1 MADVRFTPDQQRAID
16 TIDKSILVSAAAGS
30 GKTAVLVERIINIIV
45 QGRADVD
52 RMLVV
57 TFTNAAAS
65 EMRLKL
71 TKAINKEIKASKAS
85 EPERAERLRQQLGKM
100 YRSYIS
106 TVHSFCNRVI
116 KEFFYL
122 TDLEPN
128 FKICDSLKAEIMKM
142 EAIEEVFEQ
151 GFEEDNFIEGGSFRE
166 FLDRYSKERDDKAL
180 MQELVKAYADLRSM
194 PDYFEWSER
203 MAEKLRIPD
212 SGDYRDS
219 DLYRELLEE
228 ARRIV
233 DETLRESLGLQE
245 YLITLNLPNT
255 AAKLDSEIGV
265 FQTLADAIKSVCDRG
280 ELARGAEDVVS
291 QVFQN
296 SIFGTFTGGKGEREA
311 YKAVSADC
319 KARRDTYKNNFQNFF
334 KEYNFAELKIL
345 FEEQAETH
353 KYTMYYLAL
362 LKEFESIYTAK
373 KREQGVIDYGDMEH
387 ITAGILKNEE
397 ARKVLR
403 ERFEFVFVDEYQD
416 VNTLQEYLIGSVARE
431 DNVFKVG
438 DVKQSIYKFRQA
450 EPHIFEETSRAY
462 KDENNEHAIQIN
474 LNKNFRSN
482 GATIDYINYVFQD
495 LMDGYDDDEKLY
507 QGLTGHP
514 EYNLKPEVHLLLTE
528 MDDSSEGES
537 SETSYTPRGSQLVD
551 IEGTVAG
558 TIDESAEEI
567 KSLSK
572 AEIEA
577 IHVADIVNSIIGT
590 EFYDGKSGKVRKATP
605 RDIAILLRSTKNKSD
620 MYYKSLMSKSI
631 SSHISDDGGYFDTI
645 EVAVAM
651 AILKIVDNMHQD
663 IPLIS
668 VLRSEVFGFTPEQL
682 AEVRAF
688 AREKQISEAKDRE
701 RDIQYQRQSYCDAL
715 LEYGAN
721 GSDDSLKSRV
731 NEALETIEKWRTHSK
746 MMQLDDYIWY
756 LLEDSN
762 YYMYAGAMY
771 GGRQRQANLRAL
783 VERAGA
789 FRMSS
794 IASLSSY
801 ISYLEVLRTKNV
813 EMGQPSMVSEE
824 DDVVR
829 IMTIHKSKGLEFP
842 FVIVAGMGNQLN
854 YSSGT
859 KGFQFDNELGIALAY
874 VNPDEHYW
882 RRTLMQKKITAKIR
896 EDEYQEQLRVLYV
909 AMTRAREKLYLI
921 GCEKT
926 DEFVLDDIRSR
937 TSYFKIMGK
946 LNDNNKLN
954 DYMSIDMH
962 EVRMPML
969 PRGANNFLTTD
980 KLPMDIELSE
990 EYEEVK
996 RRLDYEYAYKDD
1008 LNTKAKYSVSE
1019 LNKEAKDKETYK
1031 GKIEDRNTR
1040 VLRLTSADA
1049 ASIGTAYH
1057 RIMEFVDFKKAINEA
1072 RECDKAY
1079 INERAENLRVNGA
1092 ISEAVFKALDLRKIY
1107 AFFETEIGT
1116 RACAAAREGLL
1127 SKEKPFTLRTEH
1139 HGKIVLVQ
1147 GIIDCYFRDGDE
1159 LVLLDYKSNRLSYR
1173 DRDAD
1178 IERIK
1183 EEYKEQISLYK
1194 RALEEGTGLSVKE
1207 AYLYSLDKSITI
1219 LML

>member
-1 MADVRFTPDQQRAID
+1 MADVRFTPDQQSAID

-45 QGRADVD
+45 QGKADVD

-71 TKAINKEIKASKAS
+71 TKAINKEIKAAKTSD
-85 EPERAERLRQQLGKM
+85 PERAERLRQQLGKM

-166 FLDRYSKERDDKAL
+166 FLDRYSKERDDKGL

-194 PDYFEWSER
+194 PDYFEWSEH
-203 MAEKLRIPD
+203 MADKLRIPD

-219 DLYRELLEE
+219 DLYRELWADARKVVDDALHE
-228 ARRIV
+228 A
-233 DETLRESLGLQE
+233 LGLQE
-245 YLITLNLPNT
+245 YLTGLNLPNT
-255 AAKLDSEIGV
+255 AAKLDSEISV
-265 FQTLADAIKSVCDRG
+265 FQTLADAIKSVCDGG

-319 KARRDTYKNNFQNFF
+319 KAKRDTYKNNFQNVF
-334 KEYNFAELKIL
+334 KEYNFAELKTL
-345 FEEQAETH
+345 FEEQSETY

-362 LKEFESIYTAK
+362 LKEFERIYSAK
-373 KREQGVIDYGDMEH
+373 KRDQGVIDYGDMEH
-387 ITAGILKNEE
+387 ITADILKNEE

-403 ERFEFVFVDEYQD
+403 ERFEFIFVDEYQD

-450 EPHIFEETSRAY
+450 EPHIFEETSRSY
-462 KDENNEHAIQIN
+462 KDERNEHAIQIN

-507 QGLTGHP
+507 QGLIGHP
-514 EYNLKPEVHLLLTE
+514 DYNLKPEVHLLLTE
-528 MDDSSEGES
+528 VDDASDVENSDTSSA
-537 SETSYTPRGSQLVD
+537 PQGSQFVD
-551 IEGTVAG
+551 IERPSSG
-558 TIDESAEEI
+558 IRDESGEEI

-572 AEIEA
+572 AEVEA
-577 IHVADIVNSIIGT
+577 IHVADIVSSIIGT

-631 SSHISDDGGYFDTI
+631 SSHISDDGGYFDTV
-645 EVAVAM
+645 EVAVSM
-651 AILKIVDNMHQD
+651 AILKVVDNLHQD

-682 AEVRAF
+682 AEIRAF

-701 RDIQYQRQSYCDAL
+701 GNVQYQRQSYCDAL
-715 LEYGAN
+715 LEYGLN

-731 NEALETIEKWRTHSK
+731 NEALSTIEKWRAHSK

-962 EVRMPML
+962 EVKMPSL

-1019 LNKEAKDKETYK
+1019 LNKEAIEESVYR

-1040 VLRLTSADA
+1040 IERLSSADA

-1072 RECDKAY
+1072 HECDKAY
-1079 INERAENLRVNGA
+1079 INERAETLKGNGA
-1092 ISEAVFKALDLRKIY
+1092 ISKPVFKALDLGKVY
-1107 AFFETEIGT
+1107 AFFETEIGM

-1183 EEYKEQISLYK
+1183 EEYKEQISLYR

>member
-1 MADVRFTPDQQRAID
+1 MAEVRFTPDQQRAID

-71 TKAINKEIKASKAS
+71 TKAINKEIKAAKTSD
-85 EPERAERLRQQLGKM
+85 PERAERLRQQLGKM

-151 GFEEDNFIEGGSFRE
+151 GFEEDDFIEGGSFRE

-180 MQELVKAYADLRSM
+180 MQELIKAYADLRSM

-203 MAEKLRIPD
+203 MADKLRIPD

-219 DLYRELLEE
+219 DLYRVLWTD
-228 ARRIV
+228 ARKIV
-233 DETLRESLGLQE
+233 DNALHEALGLQE
-245 YLITLNLPNT
+245 YLNTLNLPNT

-265 FQTLADAIKSVCDRG
+265 FQTLADAIKSVCDGG
-280 ELARGAEDVVS
+280 ELATGAEDVVS

-319 KARRDTYKNNFQNFF
+319 KARRDTYKNNFQNVF
-334 KEYNFAELKIL
+334 KEYNFAELKTL
-345 FEEQAETH
+345 FEEQAETY

-362 LKEFESIYTAK
+362 LKEFERIYSAK
-373 KREQGVIDYGDMEH
+373 KRDQGVIDYGDMEH
-387 ITAGILKNEE
+387 ITADILKNEE

-403 ERFEFVFVDEYQD
+403 ERFEFIFVDEYQD

-462 KDENNEHAIQIN
+462 KDEHNEHAIQIN

-482 GATIDYINYVFQD
+482 RATIDYINYVFQD

-514 EYNLKPEVHLLLTE
+514 DYNLKPEVHLLLTE
-528 MDDSSEGES
+528 EDDASDVENSDTSSI
-537 SETSYTPRGSQLVD
+537 PQGSQFVD
-551 IEGTVAG
+551 IERPSSG
-558 TIDESAEEI
+558 IRDESGEEI

-572 AEIEA
+572 AEVEA
-577 IHVADIVNSIIGT
+577 IHVADIVSSIIGT

-631 SSHISDDGGYFDTI
+631 SSHISDDGGYFDTV
-645 EVAVAM
+645 EVAVSM
-651 AILKIVDNMHQD
+651 AILKVVDNLHQD

-701 RDIQYQRQSYCDAL
+701 RDMQYQRQSYCDAL

-721 GSDDSLKSRV
+721 GSDDSLKARV
-731 NEALETIEKWRTHSK
+731 NEALTTIEKWRAHSK

-926 DEFVLDDIRSR
+926 EDFVLDDIRSR

-1008 LNTKAKYSVSE
+1008 LNTKAKCSVSE

-1040 VLRLTSADA
+1040 VLRLASADA

-1107 AFFETEIGT
+1107 AFFETEIGM

-1183 EEYKEQISLYK
+1183 EEYKEQISLYR

>member
-1 MADVRFTPDQQRAID
+1 
-16 TIDKSILVSAAAGS
+16 
-30 GKTAVLVERIINIIV
+30 
-45 QGRADVD
+45 
-52 RMLVV
+52 
-57 TFTNAAAS
+57 
-65 EMRLKL
+65 
-71 TKAINKEIKASKAS
+71 
-85 EPERAERLRQQLGKM
+85 
-100 YRSYIS
+100 
-106 TVHSFCNRVI
+106 
-116 KEFFYL
+116 
-122 TDLEPN
+122 
-128 FKICDSLKAEIMKM
+128 MKM

-151 GFEEDNFIEGGSFRE
+151 GFEEDAFIEGGSFRE

-180 MQELVKAYADLRSM
+180 MQELIKAYADLRSM

-203 MAEKLRIPD
+203 MADKLRIPD

-219 DLYRELLEE
+219 DLYRVLWTD
-228 ARRIV
+228 ARKIV
-233 DETLRESLGLQE
+233 DNALHEALGLQE
-245 YLITLNLPNT
+245 YLNTLNLPNT

-265 FQTLADAIKSVCDRG
+265 FQTLADAIKSVCDGG

-291 QVFQN
+291 KVFQN
-296 SIFGTFTGGKGEREA
+296 PVFGTFSGGKGEREA

-319 KARRDTYKNNFQNFF
+319 KARRDTYKNNFQNVF
-334 KEYNFAELKIL
+334 KEYNFAELKTL
-345 FEEQAETH
+345 FEEQAETY

-362 LKEFESIYTAK
+362 LKEFERIYSAK
-373 KREQGVIDYGDMEH
+373 KRDQGVIDYGDMEH
-387 ITAGILKNEE
+387 ITADILKNEE

-403 ERFEFVFVDEYQD
+403 ERFEFIFVDEYQD

-462 KDENNEHAIQIN
+462 KDEHNEHAIQIN

-514 EYNLKPEVHLLLTE
+514 DYNLKPEVHLLLTE
-528 MDDSSEGES
+528 VDDASEVENSDTSSI
-537 SETSYTPRGSQLVD
+537 PQGSQFVD
-551 IEGTVAG
+551 IERPSSGER
-558 TIDESAEEI
+558 DEYEEEI

-572 AEIEA
+572 AEVEA
-577 IHVADIVNSIIGT
+577 IHVADIVSSIIGT

-631 SSHISDDGGYFDTI
+631 SSHISDDGGYFDTV
-645 EVAVAM
+645 EVAVSM
-651 AILKIVDNMHQD
+651 AILKVVDNLHQD

-701 RDIQYQRQSYCDAL
+701 GNVQYQRQSYCDAL

-721 GSDDSLKSRV
+721 GSDDSLKARV
-731 NEALETIEKWRTHSK
+731 NEALSTIEKWRAHSK

-783 VERAGA
+783 VDRAGA

-980 KLPMDIELSE
+980 KLLMDIELSE

-1040 VLRLTSADA
+1040 VLRLASADA

-1183 EEYKEQISLYK
+1183 EEYKEQISLYR

>member
-85 EPERAERLRQQLGKM
+85 EPERAEKLRQQLGKM

-219 DLYRELLEE
+219 DLYRELWEE
-228 ARRIV
+228 ARQIV

-265 FQTLADAIKSVCDRG
+265 FQTLADAIKSVCDGG
-280 ELARGAEDVVS
+280 EITRGAEDVVS

-334 KEYNFAELKIL
+334 KEYNFAELKTL
-345 FEEQAETH
+345 FEEQAETY

-362 LKEFESIYTAK
+362 LKEFEHIYSAK
-373 KREQGVIDYGDMEH
+373 KRDQGVIDYGDMEH
-387 ITAGILKNEE
+387 ITADILKNEE
-397 ARKVLR
+397 VRKVLR
-403 ERFEFVFVDEYQD
+403 ERFEFIFVDEYQD

-462 KDENNEHAIQIN
+462 KDERNEQAIQIN

-507 QGLTGHP
+507 QGLAGHP
-514 EYNLKPEVHLLLTE
+514 DYNLKPEVHLLLTE
-528 MDDSSEGES
+528 VDDSSEGRNS
-537 SETSYTPRGSQLVD
+537 DTSYQARGSQLVD
-551 IEGTVAG
+551 IEGPSSG
-558 TIDESAEEI
+558 ERDESEEEI

-577 IHVADIVNSIIGT
+577 IHVADIVSSIIGA

-631 SSHISDDGGYFDTI
+631 SSHISDDGGYFDTV

-701 RDIQYQRQSYCDAL
+701 RDMQYQRQSYCDAL

-731 NEALETIEKWRTHSK
+731 NEALSTIEKWRAHSK

-762 YYMYAGAMY
+762 YYMYTGAMY

-829 IMTIHKSKGLEFP
+829 IITIHKSKGLEFP

-854 YSSGT
+854 YSSGI

-946 LNDNNKLN
+946 LCDSGNYNE
-954 DYMSIDMH
+954 YTSTDMH
-962 EVRMPML
+962 EVKMPSL

-980 KLPMDIELSE
+980 KIPMDIELSE

-1019 LNKEAKDKETYK
+1019 LNKEAKDRESYK

-1040 VLRLTSADA
+1040 IERLASADA

-1057 RIMEFVDFKKAINEA
+1057 RIMEFVDFKKAVNEA
-1072 RECDKAY
+1072 GECDKSY
-1079 INERAENLRVNGA
+1079 IAERAENLRVNGA

-1107 AFFETEIGT
+1107 AFFETEIGV

-1127 SKEKPFTLRTEH
+1127 SKEKPFTLRVERS
-1139 HGKIVLVQ
+1139 GKSVLVQ
-1147 GIIDCYFRDGDE
+1147 GIIDCYFSDGDG
-1159 LVLLDYKSNRLSYR
+1159 LVLVDYKSNRLSYK
-1173 DRDAD
+1173 DREAD

-1183 EEYKEQISLYK
+1183 EEYREQISLYK

-1207 AYLYSLDKSITI
+1207 AYLYLLDKSITI
-1219 LML
+1219 SML

>member
-1 MADVRFTPDQQRAID
+1 MAEVRFTPDQQRAID

-71 TKAINKEIKASKAS
+71 TKAINKEIKAAKTSD
-85 EPERAERLRQQLGKM
+85 PEKAERLRQQLGKM

-151 GFEEDNFIEGGSFRE
+151 GFEEDAFIEGCSFRE

-180 MQELVKAYADLRSM
+180 MQELIKAYADLRSM

-203 MAEKLRIPD
+203 MADKLRIPD

-219 DLYRELLEE
+219 DLYRELWEE

-265 FQTLADAIKSVCDRG
+265 FQTLADAIKSVCDGG

-291 QVFQN
+291 KVFQN
-296 SIFGTFTGGKGEREA
+296 PVFGTFSGGKGEREA

-334 KEYNFAELKIL
+334 KEYNFAELKTL
-345 FEEQAETH
+345 FEEQAETY

-362 LKEFESIYTAK
+362 LKEFERIYSAK
-373 KREQGVIDYGDMEH
+373 KRDQGVIDYGDMEH
-387 ITAGILKNEE
+387 ITADILKNEE

-403 ERFEFVFVDEYQD
+403 ERFEFIFVDEYQD

-431 DNVFKVG
+431 NNVFKVG

-462 KDENNEHAIQIN
+462 KDEHNEQAIQIN

-482 GATIDYINYVFQD
+482 GATIDYINHVFQD

-514 EYNLKPEVHLLLTE
+514 DYNLKPEVHLLLTE
-528 MDDSSEGES
+528 VDDASEVENSDTSSA
-537 SETSYTPRGSQLVD
+537 PQGSQFVD
-551 IEGTVAG
+551 IERPSSGER
-558 TIDESAEEI
+558 DEYEEEI

-572 AEIEA
+572 AEVEA
-577 IHVADIVNSIIGT
+577 IHVADIVSSIIGT

-631 SSHISDDGGYFDTI
+631 SSHISDDGGYFDTV
-645 EVAVAM
+645 EVAVSM
-651 AILKIVDNMHQD
+651 AILKVVDNLHQD

-701 RDIQYQRQSYCDAL
+701 GNVQYQRQSYCDAL

-731 NEALETIEKWRTHSK
+731 NEALTTIEKWRAHSK

-962 EVRMPML
+962 EVKMPLL

-1040 VLRLTSADA
+1040 VLRLASADA

-1107 AFFETEIGT
+1107 AFFETEIGM

-1183 EEYKEQISLYK
+1183 EEYKEQISLYR
-1194 RALEEGTGLSVKE
+1194 RALEEGTGLSVTE

>member
-45 QGRADVD
+45 QGKADVD

-71 TKAINKEIKASKAS
+71 TKAINKAIKASKNS
-85 EPERAERLRQQLGKM
+85 DPVRAEKLKQQLGKM

-151 GFEEDNFIEGGSFRE
+151 GFEEDDFIKGCSFRE

-180 MQELVKAYADLRSM
+180 MQEIVKAYADLRSM
-194 PDYFEWSER
+194 PEYFEWSER
-203 MAEKLRIPD
+203 MAEKLRIPK

-219 DLYRELLEE
+219 DLYKGLWEK
-228 ARRIV
+228 ARNVV
-233 DETLRESLGLQE
+233 DDALREALGLQE
-245 YLITLNLPNT
+245 YLTGLNLLNT
-255 AAKLDSEIGV
+255 AAKLDSEIGA
-265 FQTLADAIKSVCDRG
+265 FQTLADAMKHISDSG
-280 ELARGAEDVVS
+280 ESAVEAEEVVAR
-291 QVFQN
+291 VFQN
-296 SIFGTFTGGKGEREA
+296 PVFGTFAGGKGEREE
-311 YKAVSADC
+311 YKSVSADC
-319 KARRDTYKNNFQNFF
+319 KARRDAYKNNFQDFF
-334 KEYNFAELKIL
+334 KEYNFADIRTL
-345 FEEQAETH
+345 FEEQSETY

-362 LKEFESIYTAK
+362 LKEFERIYNAK

-387 ITAGILKNEE
+387 ITADILKHKE
-397 ARKVLR
+397 ARDVLR
-403 ERFEFVFVDEYQD
+403 ERFEFIFIDEYQD
-416 VNTLQEYLIGSVARE
+416 VNTLQEFLIGSVARE

-450 EPHIFEETSRAY
+450 EPHIFEETSRTY
-462 KDENNEHAIQIN
+462 KDESNNHAIQIN

-507 QGLTGHP
+507 QGIVGHP
-514 EYNLKPEVHLLLTE
+514 DYNLKPEVHLLLTE
-528 MDDSSEGES
+528 VDDSTEVENSG
-537 SETSYTPRGSQLVD
+537 TVHTPKGSQIVD
-551 IEGTVAG
+551 IEGS
-558 TIDESAEEI
+558 IDNDLEESVEEI
-567 KSLSK
+567 KALSK

-577 IHVADIVNSIIGT
+577 IHVADIVSGIIGK
-590 EFYDGKSGKVRKATP
+590 EFYDSKSGKIRRATP

-631 SSHISDDGGYFDTI
+631 SSHISDDGGYFDTV

-651 AILKIVDNMHQD
+651 AMLKVVDNLHQD

-688 AREKQISEAKDRE
+688 AREKQITEAKKAEGDV
-701 RDIQYQRQSYCDAL
+701 QYRRQSYCDAL
-715 LEYGAN
+715 LEYSAN
-721 GSDDSLKSRV
+721 GSDDKLKSRV
-731 NEALETIEKWRTHSK
+731 NAALSTIEKWRAHSK

-762 YYMYAGAMY
+762 YYMFAGAMY

-789 FRMSS
+789 FRISS

-842 FVIVAGMGNQLN
+842 FVIVAGMGNQLS
-854 YSSGT
+854 YTSGI

-882 RRTLMQKKITAKIR
+882 RRTLMQKKITDKIR

-926 DEFVLDDIRSR
+926 EDFVLDDIRSR
-937 TSYFKIMGK
+937 NSYFRIMGK
-946 LNDNNKLN
+946 LCDSGRYNE
-954 DYMSIDMH
+954 YTASDMH
-962 EVRMPML
+962 EVKMPSL

-980 KLPMDIELSE
+980 KLPMDIEFSP

-996 RRLDYEYAYKDD
+996 RRLDYEYAYKDE

-1019 LNKEAKDKETYK
+1019 INNEAKDKEAYK

-1040 VLRLTSADA
+1040 ALKLASADA

-1057 RIMEFVDFKKAINEA
+1057 RIMEFVDFKKAVNEA
-1072 RECDKAY
+1072 GECDRIY
-1079 INERAENLRVNGA
+1079 IDERAETLRVNNA
-1092 ISEAVFKALDLRKIY
+1092 ISEPVFKALDLRKIY
-1107 AFFETEIGT
+1107 AFFETEIGL
-1116 RACAAAREGLL
+1116 RACEAARAGLL

-1139 HGKIVLVQ
+1139 NGKSVLVQ

-1159 LVLLDYKSNRLSYR
+1159 LVLLDYKSNRLSYK
-1173 DRDAD
+1173 DREAD
-1178 IERIK
+1178 IERIR
-1183 EEYKEQISLYK
+1183 EEYLEQINLYR

-1207 AYLYSLDKSITI
+1207 AYLYLLDKSITI
-1219 LML
+1219 SML

>member
-1 MADVRFTPDQQRAID
+1 MAEVRFTPDQQRAID

-45 QGRADVD
+45 QGKADVD

-71 TKAINKEIKASKAS
+71 TKAINKEIKAAKTS
-85 EPERAERLRQQLGKM
+85 EPERAEKLRQQLGKM

-151 GFEEDNFIEGGSFRE
+151 GFEEDDFIEGGSFRE
-166 FLDRYSKERDDKAL
+166 FLDRYSKERDDKGL
-180 MQELVKAYADLRSM
+180 MQEMIKAYADLRSM

-203 MAEKLRIPD
+203 MAEKLRIPE

-219 DLYRELLEE
+219 DLYRELWADARKVVDDALHE
-228 ARRIV
+228 A
-233 DETLRESLGLQE
+233 LGLQE
-245 YLITLNLPNT
+245 YLTGLSLPNT
-255 AAKLDSEIGV
+255 AAKLDSEIGA
-265 FQTLADAIKSVCDRG
+265 FQTLADAIKSVCDGG

-296 SIFGTFTGGKGEREA
+296 PIFGTFTGGKGEREA
-311 YKAVSADC
+311 YKAVSVDC
-319 KARRDTYKNNFQNFF
+319 KARRDTYKNNFQNVF

-345 FEEQAETH
+345 FEEQAETY

-362 LKEFESIYTAK
+362 LKEFERIYSAK
-373 KREQGVIDYGDMEH
+373 KRDQGVIDYGDMEH
-387 ITAGILKNEE
+387 ITADILKNEE

-403 ERFEFVFVDEYQD
+403 ERFEFIFVDEYQD

-462 KDENNEHAIQIN
+462 KDEQNEHAIQIN

-495 LMDGYDDDEKLY
+495 LMDGYNDDEKLY

-514 EYNLKPEVHLLLTE
+514 DYNLKPEVHLLLTE
-528 MDDSSEGES
+528 VDDASEVENSDTSSA
-537 SETSYTPRGSQLVD
+537 PQGSQFVD
-551 IEGTVAG
+551 IERPSSGER
-558 TIDESAEEI
+558 DEYEEEI

-572 AEIEA
+572 AEVEA
-577 IHVADIVNSIIGT
+577 IHVADIVSSIIGT

-631 SSHISDDGGYFDTI
+631 SSHISDDGGYFDTV
-645 EVAVAM
+645 EVAVSM
-651 AILKIVDNMHQD
+651 AILKVVDNLHQD

-701 RDIQYQRQSYCDAL
+701 GNVQYQRQSYCDAL

-731 NEALETIEKWRTHSK
+731 NEALSTIEKWRAHSK

-946 LNDNNKLN
+946 LNDNDKFN

-980 KLPMDIELSE
+980 KIPMDIELSS
-990 EYEEVK
+990 EYKEVK

-1040 VLRLTSADA
+1040 VLRLASADA

-1107 AFFETEIGT
+1107 AFFETEIGV
-1116 RACAAAREGLL
+1116 RACKAARDDLL

-1183 EEYKEQISLYK
+1183 EEYKEQISLYR

>member
-45 QGRADVD
+45 RGRADVD

-71 TKAINKEIKASKAS
+71 TKAINKEIKAAKTSD
-85 EPERAERLRQQLGKM
+85 PERAERLGQQLGKM

-151 GFEEDNFIEGGSFRE
+151 GFEEDAFIEGGSFRE

-180 MQELVKAYADLRSM
+180 MQELIKAYADLRSM

-203 MAEKLRIPD
+203 MADKLRIPD

-219 DLYRELLEE
+219 DLYRVLWTD
-228 ARRIV
+228 ARKIV
-233 DETLRESLGLQE
+233 DNALHEALGLQE
-245 YLITLNLPNT
+245 YLNTLNLPNT

-265 FQTLADAIKSVCDRG
+265 FQTLADAIKSVCDGG

-291 QVFQN
+291 KVFQN
-296 SIFGTFTGGKGEREA
+296 PVFGTFSGGKGEREA

-319 KARRDTYKNNFQNFF
+319 KARRDTYKNNFQNVF
-334 KEYNFAELKIL
+334 KEYNFAELKTL
-345 FEEQAETH
+345 FEEQAETY

-362 LKEFESIYTAK
+362 LKEFERIYSAK
-373 KREQGVIDYGDMEH
+373 KRDQGVIDYGDMEH
-387 ITAGILKNEE
+387 ITADILKNEE

-403 ERFEFVFVDEYQD
+403 ERFEFIFVDEYQD
-416 VNTLQEYLIGSVARE
+416 VNTLQEYLIGSVVRE

-462 KDENNEHAIQIN
+462 KDEHNEHAIQIN

-514 EYNLKPEVHLLLTE
+514 DYNLKPEVHLLLTE
-528 MDDSSEGES
+528 VDDASEVENSDTSSA
-537 SETSYTPRGSQLVD
+537 PQGSQFVD
-551 IEGTVAG
+551 IERPSSGER
-558 TIDESAEEI
+558 DEYEEEI

-572 AEIEA
+572 AEVEA
-577 IHVADIVNSIIGT
+577 IHVADIVSSIIGT

-631 SSHISDDGGYFDTI
+631 SSHISDDGGYFDTV
-645 EVAVAM
+645 EVAVSM
-651 AILKIVDNMHQD
+651 AILKVVDNLHQD

-701 RDIQYQRQSYCDAL
+701 GNVQYQRQSYCDAL
-715 LEYGAN
+715 LEYGLN

-731 NEALETIEKWRTHSK
+731 NEALSTIEKWRAHSK

-783 VERAGA
+783 VDRAGA

-980 KLPMDIELSE
+980 KLLMDIELSE

-1040 VLRLTSADA
+1040 VLRLASADA

-1183 EEYKEQISLYK
+1183 EEYKEQISLYR

>member
-1 MADVRFTPDQQRAID
+1 MAEVRFTPDQQRAID

-71 TKAINKEIKASKAS
+71 TKAINKEIKAAKTSD
-85 EPERAERLRQQLGKM
+85 PEKAERLRQQLGKM

-151 GFEEDNFIEGGSFRE
+151 GFEADDFIEGGSFRE
-166 FLDRYSKERDDKAL
+166 FLDRYSKERDDKGL

-203 MAEKLRIPD
+203 MVEKLRIPE

-219 DLYRELLEE
+219 DLYRELWADARKVVDDALHE
-228 ARRIV
+228 A
-233 DETLRESLGLQE
+233 LGLQE
-245 YLITLNLPNT
+245 YLTGLNLPNT

-265 FQTLADAIKSVCDRG
+265 FQTLADAIKSVCDGG
-280 ELARGAEDVVS
+280 ELARGAEEVVS
-291 QVFQN
+291 KVFQN
-296 SIFGTFTGGKGEREA
+296 PVFGTFSGGKGEREA

-319 KARRDTYKNNFQNFF
+319 KTRRDTYKNNFQNFF
-334 KEYNFAELKIL
+334 KEYNFAELKTL
-345 FEEQAETH
+345 FEEQAETY

-362 LKEFESIYTAK
+362 LKEFEHIYSAK
-373 KREQGVIDYGDMEH
+373 KGDQGVIDYGDMEH
-387 ITAGILKNEE
+387 ITADILKNEE

-403 ERFEFVFVDEYQD
+403 ERFEFIFVDEYQD

-450 EPHIFEETSRAY
+450 EPHIFEETSRSY
-462 KDENNEHAIQIN
+462 KDERNEHAIQIN

-507 QGLTGHP
+507 QGLKGHP

-537 SETSYTPRGSQLVD
+537 SDTSYTPRGSQLVD
-551 IEGTVAG
+551 IERPLSG
-558 TIDESAEEI
+558 IRDESGEEI

-572 AEIEA
+572 AEVEA
-577 IHVADIVNSIIGT
+577 IHVADIVSSIIGT

-631 SSHISDDGGYFDTI
+631 SSHISDDGGYFDTV
-645 EVAVAM
+645 EVAVSM
-651 AILKIVDNMHQD
+651 AILKMVDNLHQD

-701 RDIQYQRQSYCDAL
+701 RDMQYQRQSYCDAL

-721 GSDDSLKSRV
+721 GSDDSLKARV
-731 NEALETIEKWRTHSK
+731 NEALTTIEKWRAHSK

-854 YSSGT
+854 YSSGI

-926 DEFVLDDIRSR
+926 EDFVLDDIRSR

-946 LNDNNKLN
+946 LNDNDKFN

-1040 VLRLTSADA
+1040 VLRLASADA

-1183 EEYKEQISLYK
+1183 EEYKEQISLYR

>member
-1 MADVRFTPDQQRAID
+1 
-16 TIDKSILVSAAAGS
+16 
-30 GKTAVLVERIINIIV
+30 
-45 QGRADVD
+45 
-52 RMLVV
+52 MLVV

-85 EPERAERLRQQLGKM
+85 VPERAEKLRQQLGKM

-151 GFEEDNFIEGGSFRE
+151 GFEDDDFIEGCSFRE
-166 FLDRYSKERDDKAL
+166 FLDRYSKERDDKGL

-219 DLYRELLEE
+219 DLYRELWEE
-228 ARRIV
+228 ARQIV

-280 ELARGAEDVVS
+280 ELAKGAEEVVS
-291 QVFQN
+291 KVFQN
-296 SIFGTFTGGKGEREA
+296 PVFGTFSGGKGEREA

-334 KEYNFAELKIL
+334 KEYNFAELKTL
-345 FEEQAETH
+345 FEEQAETY

-362 LKEFESIYTAK
+362 LKEFEHIYSAK

-462 KDENNEHAIQIN
+462 KDERNEHAIQIN

-507 QGLTGHP
+507 QGLTGYP

-537 SETSYTPRGSQLVD
+537 SDTSYTPRGSQIVD
-551 IEGTVAG
+551 VEGPSSG
-558 TIDESAEEI
+558 ERDESEEEI

-577 IHVADIVNSIIGT
+577 IHVADIVSGIIGT

-631 SSHISDDGGYFDTI
+631 SSHISDDGGYFDTV

-668 VLRSEVFGFTPEQL
+668 VLRSEVFGFTTEQL

-701 RDIQYQRQSYCDAL
+701 RDMQYQRQSYCDAL

-731 NEALETIEKWRTHSK
+731 NEALTTIEKWRAHSK

-980 KLPMDIELSE
+980 KIPMDIELSS
-990 EYEEVK
+990 EYKEVK

-1040 VLRLTSADA
+1040 VLRLASADA

-1107 AFFETEIGT
+1107 AFFETEIGA

-1159 LVLLDYKSNRLSYR
+1159 IVLLDYKSNRLSYR

-1183 EEYKEQISLYK
+1183 EEYKEQISLYR

>member
-1 MADVRFTPDQQRAID
+1 
-16 TIDKSILVSAAAGS
+16 
-30 GKTAVLVERIINIIV
+30 
-45 QGRADVD
+45 
-52 RMLVV
+52 
-57 TFTNAAAS
+57 
-65 EMRLKL
+65 
-71 TKAINKEIKASKAS
+71 
-85 EPERAERLRQQLGKM
+85 
-100 YRSYIS
+100 
-106 TVHSFCNRVI
+106 
-116 KEFFYL
+116 
-122 TDLEPN
+122 
-128 FKICDSLKAEIMKM
+128 
-142 EAIEEVFEQ
+142 
-151 GFEEDNFIEGGSFRE
+151 
-166 FLDRYSKERDDKAL
+166 
-180 MQELVKAYADLRSM
+180 
-194 PDYFEWSER
+194 
-203 MAEKLRIPD
+203 
-212 SGDYRDS
+212 
-219 DLYRELLEE
+219 
-228 ARRIV
+228 
-233 DETLRESLGLQE
+233 
-245 YLITLNLPNT
+245 
-255 AAKLDSEIGV
+255 
-265 FQTLADAIKSVCDRG
+265 
-280 ELARGAEDVVS
+280 
-291 QVFQN
+291 
-296 SIFGTFTGGKGEREA
+296 
-311 YKAVSADC
+311 
-319 KARRDTYKNNFQNFF
+319 
-334 KEYNFAELKIL
+334 
-345 FEEQAETH
+345 
-353 KYTMYYLAL
+353 
-362 LKEFESIYTAK
+362 
-373 KREQGVIDYGDMEH
+373 
-387 ITAGILKNEE
+387 
-397 ARKVLR
+397 
-403 ERFEFVFVDEYQD
+403 
-416 VNTLQEYLIGSVARE
+416 
-431 DNVFKVG
+431 
-438 DVKQSIYKFRQA
+438 
-450 EPHIFEETSRAY
+450 
-462 KDENNEHAIQIN
+462 
-474 LNKNFRSN
+474 
-482 GATIDYINYVFQD
+482 
-495 LMDGYDDDEKLY
+495 
-507 QGLTGHP
+507 
-514 EYNLKPEVHLLLTE
+514 
-528 MDDSSEGES
+528 
-537 SETSYTPRGSQLVD
+537 
-551 IEGTVAG
+551 
-558 TIDESAEEI
+558 
-567 KSLSK
+567 
-572 AEIEA
+572 
-577 IHVADIVNSIIGT
+577 
-590 EFYDGKSGKVRKATP
+590 
-605 RDIAILLRSTKNKSD
+605 
-620 MYYKSLMSKSI
+620 
-631 SSHISDDGGYFDTI
+631 
-645 EVAVAM
+645 
-651 AILKIVDNMHQD
+651 
-663 IPLIS
+663 
-668 VLRSEVFGFTPEQL
+668 
-682 AEVRAF
+682 
-688 AREKQISEAKDRE
+688 
-701 RDIQYQRQSYCDAL
+701 
-715 LEYGAN
+715 
-721 GSDDSLKSRV
+721 
-731 NEALETIEKWRTHSK
+731 
-746 MMQLDDYIWY
+746 
-756 LLEDSN
+756 
-762 YYMYAGAMY
+762 
-771 GGRQRQANLRAL
+771 
-783 VERAGA
+783 
-789 FRMSS
+789 
-794 IASLSSY
+794 
-801 ISYLEVLRTKNV
+801 
-813 EMGQPSMVSEE
+813 MVSEE

-980 KLPMDIELSE
+980 KLLMDIELSE

-1040 VLRLTSADA
+1040 VLRLASADA

-1183 EEYKEQISLYK
+1183 EEYKEQISLYR